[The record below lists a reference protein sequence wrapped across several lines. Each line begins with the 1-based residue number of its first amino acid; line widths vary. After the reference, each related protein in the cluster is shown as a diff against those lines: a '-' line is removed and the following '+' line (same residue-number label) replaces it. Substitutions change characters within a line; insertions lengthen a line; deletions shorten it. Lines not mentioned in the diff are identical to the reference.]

1 LKKLSFSQTAVHS
14 PDTFS
19 VRRRLREIA
28 FIVFCL
34 AAVAGDARGTVFT
47 ASGTFSDGS
56 ALSGTLAIDTGLGV
70 ITASD
75 LVVDG
80 VGEFVNIVSQ
90 DNFGPPLY
98 YSASINDSIQTE
110 NLSLGLF
117 ADSLVGYVGGDICSQ
132 GTGACFPSVFSP
144 ISDPSDETSLVSGTL
159 QVASPE
165 PASVGLSAG
174 AFAVGLL
181 MFRYR
186 TKRRSSRLVQQ

>member
-1 LKKLSFSQTAVHS
+1 MKKLSFSQTAVHS
-14 PDTFS
+14 HDTFS
-19 VRRRLREIA
+19 FGRRLREVA
-28 FIVFCL
+28 FVVFCL
-34 AAVAGDARGTVFT
+34 AAVAGNARATVFT

-56 ALSGTLAIDTGLGV
+56 TLSGTLAIDTGLGL

-75 LVVDG
+75 LVVNG
-80 VGEFVNIVSQ
+80 VGEFVDIISQ

-98 YSASINDSIQTE
+98 YSASINDLTQTE
-110 NLSLGLF
+110 HLSLGLF

-132 GTGACFPSVFSP
+132 GTGACFPSVFSS
-144 ISDPSDETSLVSGTL
+144 ISDSFDETSLVSGTL

-174 AFAVGLL
+174 FFAVGFL
-181 MFRYR
+181 MFSYR